1 MANFVVIG
9 IPGDP
14 QLYLADLSA
23 GTITPLAPPAGS
35 DLATID
41 KLRNAGATIIRGV
54 NLAITV
60 GSADDAA
67 SGRFD
72 DAASGR
78 FDEGPAGG
86 RFDN

>member
-23 GTITPLAPPAGS
+23 GTVTSLKVPAGS
-35 DLATID
+35 DLGIAD
-41 KLRNAGATIIRGV
+41 QLRNAGATVVKGV

-60 GSADDAA
+60 GSTQDAG
-67 SGRFD
+67 SGRSD
-72 DAASGR
+72 PGAATTRS
-78 FDEGPAGG
+78 DP
-86 RFDN
+86 